1 MKFNKIQ
8 VIFTLLACTLVWSS
22 PIVEEKTN
30 TINVDRNI
38 DEANKLF
45 GHTNKKVVIKKKCNV
60 NSSENIKTNPVE
72 EKEDL
77 KIIKPTDNFQNI
89 SNNNF
94 AITEFRGD
102 YGLDQFLESG
112 GGGINEHLNFI
123 YDYMGYNLTKL
134 FKTAEELA
142 QEFGCSSL
150 YIKNNKGGYYFGR
163 DYDMTPTTNLL
174 VLANYPDH
182 GYSSI
187 SSSDVNG
194 VAQLFKTNNKNELE
208 QLVKLFAIIYPVD
221 GINEKGLSITLNSVL
236 DGTLWKTFQNEPNKK
251 TISHT
256 TAVRL
261 ILDKAAT
268 VNEAIELLKSLNYDG
283 SIQNVH
289 YQISDTTGKS
299 VAIEYY
305 NDKMYITETPVLT
318 NYYVSEDIPEGH
330 NSEYPIDK
338 RFNDLMKFYKAKP
351 IMNYT
356 EIKESMIAAK
366 QDSQEAK
373 TEWTV
378 IYDTLN
384 LEANYYRKLDYQH
397 VYRIKLESK
406 KSTENS
412 PDEH

>member
-45 GHTNKKVVIKKKCNV
+45 GHTNKKVVIKKKC
-60 NSSENIKTNPVE
+60 
-72 EKEDL
+72 
-77 KIIKPTDNFQNI
+77 
-89 SNNNF
+89 
-94 AITEFRGD
+94 D

-142 QEFGCSSL
+142 QEFGC
-150 YIKNNKGGYYFGR
+150 GYYFGR